1 MAGVIVVKS
10 DDEEYSHQLDFFY
23 SLACSFVNCSISQY
37 ILNSIIIGL
46 TTTLHIKS
54 LLFSPYKT
62 PTFLVPLLC
71 YLFLTPQHL
80 FLNSIQLINLF
91 ICVYMLM
98 YVHQKVRVLL
108 CEWVLSFYHVSPL
121 NQIQFIHHQDI
132 YVLHLKYR
140 IESRSLNPRIKFMF
154 WDYSNNEILDI
165 F

>member
-1 MAGVIVVKS
+1 MAWVIVVKS
-10 DDEEYSHQLDFFY
+10 DDEEYSHQLDSFY

-37 ILNSIIIGL
+37 ILSFIIIGL
-46 TTTLHIKS
+46 KTTLHIKS
-54 LLFSPYKT
+54 LLFNPYRT
-62 PTFLVPLLC
+62 PTFLAPLLC
-71 YLFLTPQHL
+71 YLFLKS
-80 FLNSIQLINLF
+80 LNIFSHIYSAYKF
-91 ICVYMLM
+91 IYLLM

-140 IESRSLNPRIKFMF
+140 IESRSLDPRIKFMF
-154 WDYSNNEILDI
+154 WNYSNNEILDI